1 MEAFPR
7 DSLRRQLAALG
18 IAPVRHRMA
27 ELITLLPVKLNG
39 KPYEDFDAD
48 IVAEVLVYLVG
59 KGLIEV
65 PSTELSGLRVAW
77 GERLCH
83 FYRSEEQ
90 LLGLLVPY
98 FRQGLEHAER
108 CLWIAGSTRA
118 SEKARQSIASL
129 AARQHSPEQLEVVEM
144 DDWTPDVD
152 AWSREQER
160 ALAQGYSGLRLCGEA
175 LDLSSETQI
184 ARTKALSTYS
194 AQSTSTSEIGTVL
207 LRHDAALVKNIDVWQ
222 RVPTADPQA
231 AATILSALMD

>member
-1 MEAFPR
+1 
-7 DSLRRQLAALG
+7 
-18 IAPVRHRMA
+18 MA

-59 KGLIEV
+59 RGLIEV
-65 PSTELSGLRVAW
+65 PSTELSGLCVAW

-98 FRQGLEHAER
+98 FRQGLEHGER
-108 CLWIAGSTRA
+108 CLWIAGSARA

-129 AARQHSPEQLEVVEM
+129 AASQHSPEQLEVVEM

-175 LDLSSETQI
+175 LDLSSETEI

-194 AQSTSTSEIGTVL
+194 AQSTSTSEIGTLL

-222 RVPTADPQA
+222 RVPTADPHA